1 MSRKIKKYSFVLMS
15 IVFLTLNYGCDKF
28 LEVQSLTKIE
38 ASKLVSNEDGI
49 KTLVSNMYNGLPMED
64 FCYRPNAGFNRRGW
78 QGGAGEMTD
87 PSFQTDE
94 AIKSD
99 GGEAVALGSLN
110 IWSQGF
116 TGDNIYQINAWD
128 RNRQVSIFL
137 KNIET
142 AKDNGDITA
151 AVYNRLW
158 SEAHFA
164 RAYIYFALAK
174 RFGGVPIIDK
184 IQDDD
189 YVDGNP
195 EPLKVPRSTELDTWK
210 FILDCCDK
218 AAQYLPKP
226 EDFKSTDGDSRYRA
240 TKWAAYALKSR
251 AALHA
256 ASLAKYGDKVPF
268 TGKAVEQKLVGIS
281 ATDANF
287 FYGECISA
295 CDQII
300 KNSGHT
306 LYKPSPANPAEAAS
320 NYQNIFLTIPEDEVI
335 FARSYLDGSKYADQ
349 GHSFDIY
356 FSPAQVATGFHKWGR
371 FSPTLELVDAYEDY
385 TDNGSGASAK
395 IVTRTDGNED
405 FSFPTNTP
413 SASDVAAV
421 PFVKYDNPYEPFKN
435 KDARLH
441 GSIIVPGAKFKGV
454 TIIMQGG
461 MIRKDGSL
469 AIYEEANAVGDDGV
483 TYYSFGASAPS
494 LYGAFRT
501 MTSADDANWSC
512 TGFSVRK
519 FLAENGSVNGVD
531 RSSST
536 PWIDFR
542 LAEIYLNYAEAVV
555 ESGTG
560 SNADAATY
568 INALRQRAG
577 HSDQIPLTLDN
588 VRKER
593 RVEMAFE
600 HNRVW
605 DLFRLR
611 DYHLLYQNYRR
622 KSLVQLV
629 DLRENPPKYV
639 FLRIDNFQDVRNGGR
654 TFQTMN
660 YYQDIP
666 GRDVNGLVNNPG
678 RGE

>member
-1 MSRKIKKYSFVLMS
+1 MTRKIKKYGFVLMS
-15 IVFLTLNYGCDKF
+15 IVFLALINGCDSF
-28 LEVQSLTKIE
+28 LEVESLTKMDGG
-38 ASKLVSNEDGI
+38 KLVSTEDGI

-64 FCYRPNAGFNRRGW
+64 FNYRPNAGFNRRGW
-78 QGGAGEMTD
+78 QGGAGEMID
-87 PSFQTDE
+87 PSFYTDE

-99 GGEAVALGSLN
+99 GGEAVAMGSLN
-110 IWSQGF
+110 IWSVGF

-137 KNIET
+137 KNIEQ
-142 AKDNGDITA
+142 AKEKGNISETT
-151 AVYNRLW
+151 YNRLW

-174 RFGGVPIIDK
+174 RFGGVPIIDWL
-184 IQDDD
+184 QDDD
-189 YVDGNP
+189 YTNGDP
-195 EPLKVPRSTELDTWK
+195 APLFIPRNTELETWK
-210 FILDCCDK
+210 FVLACCDK
-218 AAQYLPKP
+218 AVQYLPEPKDFTGS
-226 EDFKSTDGDSRYRA
+226 EDPRYRA

-256 ASLAKYGDKVPF
+256 ASIAKYGDKASF
-268 TGKAVEQKLVGIS
+268 TGTAVDQKLVGIS
-281 ATDANF
+281 ASEANF

-306 LYKPSPANPAEAAS
+306 LFKPNPSNPAEAAT
-320 NYQNIFLTIPEDEVI
+320 NYQYIFLDIPKEEVI
-335 FARSYLDGSKYADQ
+335 FGRTYLDGSKYADQ

-371 FSPTLELVDAYEDY
+371 FSPTLDLVDTYEDY
-385 TDNGSGASAK
+385 TDDGSGASAK
-395 IVTRTDGNED
+395 IVTRTDGNENYS
-405 FSFPTNTP
+405 FSTNTP
-413 SASDVAAV
+413 SASEVVAV
-421 PFVKYDNPYEPFKN
+421 PFVKYDDPYEPFKN

-441 GSIIVPGAKFKGV
+441 GSILVPGAKFKGV
-454 TIIMQGG
+454 TIVMQGG
-461 MIRKDGSL
+461 IIRQDGSFT
-469 AIYEEANAVGDDGV
+469 IYEDVSAVGADGV
-483 TYYSFGASAPS
+483 TYYSFGGSAPAS
-494 LYGAFRT
+494 YGAFRT

-531 RSSST
+531 RSSSI

-555 ESGTG
+555 ESGSG
-560 SNADAATY
+560 SAADAASY
-568 INALRQRAG
+568 INALRKRAG
-577 HSDQIPLTLDN
+577 HNDQIPLTLDN

-611 DYHLLYQNYRR
+611 DYEALYQNYRR
-622 KSLVQLV
+622 KSLVQLI
-629 DLRENPPKYV
+629 DLREDPPKYV

-654 TFQTMN
+654 TFQRMN

-666 GRDVNGLVNNPG
+666 GTNVSGLVNNPG
-678 RGE
+678 RGN

>member
-1 MSRKIKKYSFVLMS
+1 MLMS
-15 IVFLTLNYGCDKF
+15 IVFLALNNGCDSF
-28 LEVQSLTKIE
+28 LEVESLTKIE
-38 ASKLVSNEDGI
+38 ADKLVSSEDGI

-64 FCYRPNAGFNRRGW
+64 FNYRPNAGFNRRGW

-110 IWSQGF
+110 IWSVGF

-128 RNRQVSIFL
+128 RNRQISIFL
-137 KNIET
+137 KNIEL
-142 AKDNGDITA
+142 AKANNNITEA
-151 AVYNRLW
+151 AYNRLW

-174 RFGGVPIIDK
+174 RFGGVPIIER

-189 YVDGNP
+189 YTTENPAAVIVD
-195 EPLKVPRSTELDTWK
+195 RSTELETWK
-210 FILDCCDK
+210 YVLACCDK

-226 EDFKSTDGDSRYRA
+226 EEFTSKDGNPRYRA

-256 ASLAKYGDKVPF
+256 ASIAKYGDKVSF
-268 TGKAVEQKLVGIS
+268 TGKAVDLKLVGIS

-300 KNSGHT
+300 KNSKHA
-306 LYKPSPANPAEAAS
+306 LYKPAPASPEEAAA
-320 NYQNIFLTIPEDEVI
+320 NYQNIFMTIPEEEVI
-335 FARSYLDGSKYADQ
+335 FGRTYLDGSRYADQ

-371 FSPTLELVDAYEDY
+371 FSPTLDLVDAYEDY
-385 TDNGSGASAK
+385 TDDGSGASAK

-405 FSFPTNTP
+405 YSFPTNTP
-413 SASDVAAV
+413 AASEVAAI
-421 PFVKYDNPYEPFKN
+421 PFVKYADSYEPFKN
-435 KDARLH
+435 KDARLL
-441 GSIIVPGAKFKGV
+441 GSVIVPGAKFKGV

-461 MIRKDGSL
+461 MIKKDGSL
-469 AIYEEANAVGDDGV
+469 AIYTETSDVGDDGV

-519 FLAENGSVNGVD
+519 FLTENGKVNGVD

-542 LAEIYLNYAEAVV
+542 LAEIYLNYAEAAV
-555 ESGTG
+555 ESGSG
-560 SNADAATY
+560 SAADAASY
-568 INALRQRAG
+568 INALRKRAG
-577 HSDQIPLTLDN
+577 HTDQIPLTLDN

-611 DYHLLYQNYRR
+611 DYHTLYQNYRR
-622 KSLVQLV
+622 KSLVQLI

-639 FLRIDNFQDVRNGGR
+639 FLRIDNYQDVRNGGR
-654 TFQTMN
+654 TFQTRD

-666 GRDVNGLVNNPG
+666 GREVSGLVNNPG